1 MLSVDEALAL
11 VLAQCVTLP
20 RREIA
25 LAEADGAILAEDV
38 ASDLDS
44 PPYDKSVVDGYAIIA
59 EDLASGEASLVIL
72 EEVVAGDV
80 PTVAVERG
88 TATRIM
94 TGAPMPP
101 GADAVVMVE
110 RTEHRPHES
119 QPQGATS
126 LGRVVIRDAGVRAG
140 RNILRRGTSL
150 RAGDTVLRAGTQL
163 RAAEIGLLAEVGRV
177 RIQVASRPTVAILP
191 TGNELIEPHETPAA
205 GQIRNSN
212 GLLLASAVRA
222 DGGDPVVLP
231 IARDNESDLRE
242 KIARGLE
249 NDMLILSGGVS
260 AGVLDLVPRV
270 LADLGVEQVFHK
282 LNLKPGKPL
291 WFGVARGRHRPT
303 LVFGLPGNPV
313 SSFVCAELFVRPAI
327 DHLCGRTGGGRQS
340 KTARLET
347 DYQQRGD
354 RHTFLP
360 AIYRVGNDAI
370 ARVAPVTWHGS
381 ADLRGLTAANALV
394 SLPAGDRL
402 VKAGESVT
410 VRLLGDSR

>member
-11 VLAQCVTLP
+11 VLAQCVALP
-20 RREIA
+20 PRTSA

-44 PPYDKSVVDGYAIIA
+44 PPYDKSIVDGYAIIA
-59 EDLASGEASLVIL
+59 DDLASGEACLTIL

-94 TGAPMPP
+94 TGAPIPP

-110 RTEHRPHES
+110 RTEQEPHES
-119 QPQGATS
+119 QPNQATS
-126 LGRVVIRDAGVRAG
+126 LGRVVIRDAGMRAG

-150 RAGDTVLRAGTQL
+150 RAGDIVLRAGTRL
-163 RAAEIGLLAEVGRV
+163 RAVEIGLLAEVGRASV
-177 RIQVASRPTVAILP
+177 QVASRPTVAILP
-191 TGNELIEPHETPAA
+191 TGNELVEPHEIPGP

-212 GLLLASAVRA
+212 GLLLAAATRA
-222 DGGDPVVLP
+222 AGGDSLILPV
-231 IARDNESDLRE
+231 ARDNEADLRE
-242 KIARGLE
+242 KISRGLAH
-249 NDMLILSGGVS
+249 DVMILSGGVS

-291 WFGVARGRHRPT
+291 WFGVARCRERPT

-313 SSFVCAELFVRPAI
+313 SSFVCSELFVRPAI
-327 DHLCGRTGGGRQS
+327 ERMIGCPESGLRTTGAHLE
-340 KTARLET
+340 A
-347 DYQQRGD
+347 DFQQRGD

-360 AIYRVGNDAI
+360 AVYRVGDDAV

-381 ADLRGLTAANALV
+381 ADLRGLTAANALIA
-394 SLPAGDRL
+394 LPAGDWL
-402 VKAGESVT
+402 FKAGEIVA
-410 VRLLGDSR
+410 VRLLASD